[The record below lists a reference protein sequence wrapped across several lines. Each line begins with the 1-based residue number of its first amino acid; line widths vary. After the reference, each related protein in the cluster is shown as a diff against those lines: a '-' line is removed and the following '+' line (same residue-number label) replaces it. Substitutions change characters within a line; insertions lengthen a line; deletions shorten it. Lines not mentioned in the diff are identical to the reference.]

1 MNKKEKKKI
10 DPVKDRQIE
19 LYQEYYDVDEANKT
33 IDISLHYEKA
43 SELLNLNMCKKEHPL
58 FGKSFLEEVQEIIEN
73 APIGYKLHLNFEIDD
88 YEGYDPK
95 VLIKSFNDTLELGQY
110 NSRNEKQRKQW
121 ISAILVLIGIL
132 ILFMMTIIKDNEILG
147 EGIRSSIITEVMDI
161 IAWVFVWEAA
171 TILFLDH
178 SEQTKLTLFI
188 KHRVSK
194 IAMYQTGS
202 ENPLIVEEGNN
213 VFSKWTD
220 EKVKKIGKYSLLIS
234 SSFILFM
241 SFYNIYAFI
250 IQVKGDQIEK
260 ADFALNLIVLII
272 TTILAILAGIAGI
285 LTFNGKKSK
294 ITKFVGIY
302 AIILLVIVI
311 LQIIMTI
318 SYREPVYVVS
328 AIFSFIFNLFYIFG
342 YFVNK
347 YAK

>member
-1 MNKKEKKKI
+1 
-10 DPVKDRQIE
+10 
-19 LYQEYYDVDEANKT
+19 
-33 IDISLHYEKA
+33 
-43 SELLNLNMCKKEHPL
+43 
-58 FGKSFLEEVQEIIEN
+58 
-73 APIGYKLHLNFEIDD
+73 
-88 YEGYDPK
+88 
-95 VLIKSFNDTLELGQY
+95 
-110 NSRNEKQRKQW
+110 
-121 ISAILVLIGIL
+121 
-132 ILFMMTIIKDNEILG
+132 MMTIIKNNEILG
-147 EGIRSSIITEVMDI
+147 EGIRTSILTEVMDI

-220 EKVKKIGKYSLLIS
+220 EKVKKVGKYSLLIS

-250 IQVKGDQIEK
+250 MQVKGNQIEK